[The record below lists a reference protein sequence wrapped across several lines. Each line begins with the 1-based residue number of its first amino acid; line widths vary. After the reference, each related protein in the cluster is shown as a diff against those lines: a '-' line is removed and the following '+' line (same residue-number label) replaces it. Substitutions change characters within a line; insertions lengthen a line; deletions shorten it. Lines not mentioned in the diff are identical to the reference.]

1 MLDKT
6 DKRLLAMLQEDGTL
20 SVAEMAAHIPLS
32 VTPCWRRIQRLEKE
46 GYIRRRV
53 ALLEPSLLNL
63 GVTVF
68 IEIRISQHSPSWLA
82 HFSATIQQIHE
93 IVEVYRLSGHADYLL
108 KALVP
113 DISTYDGVYKQLI
126 AGLELVD
133 VRSSFAMET
142 MKWSTALPLDYA
154 M

>member
-1 MLDKT
+1 MLDKI
-6 DKRLLAMLQEDGTL
+6 DKQLLAMLQEDGAV
-20 SVAEMAAHIPLS
+20 SVADMAAQIPLS

-53 ALLEPSLLNL
+53 ALLEAARLNL

-68 IEIRISQHSPSWLA
+68 IEIRISQHSATWLE
-82 HFSATIQQIHE
+82 HFSTTIQQIRE

-113 DISTYDGVYKQLI
+113 DISTYDAVYKQLI
-126 AGLELVD
+126 SSLELVD

-142 MKWSTALPLDYA
+142 MKWTTALPLNYA

>member
-1 MLDKT
+1 MLDKI
-6 DKRLLAMLQEDGTL
+6 DKQLLAILQEDSAL
-20 SVAEMAAHIPLS
+20 SVSDMAAQIPLS

-46 GYIRRRV
+46 GYIRGRV
-53 ALLEPSLLNL
+53 ALLEATRLNL

-68 IEIRISQHSPSWLA
+68 IEIRISQHSPAWLE
-82 HFSATIQQIHE
+82 HFSTTIRQIRE

-113 DISTYDGVYKQLI
+113 DISTYDAIYKTLI
-126 AGLELVD
+126 SRLELAD

-142 MKWSTALPLDYA
+142 MKWTTALPLDYA
-154 M
+154 K